1 MKETKTQ
8 IIERQPLAGGG
19 KKCQLQLLWLVD
31 LNMVQKWVTL
41 VAEIE
46 LNAVIQWIVI
56 F

>member
-8 IIERQPLAGGG
+8 IIERQALGGG
-19 KKCQLQLLWLVD
+19 KYQLQLLWLVD

-41 VAEIE
+41 VAEME
-46 LNAVIQWIVI
+46 LNAVIQWIVM